1 MKRRKFRTS
10 SFFCVL
16 NYVSFLIY
24 INLLRNIYCT
34 KLLTIFCI
42 YVKLRQRLKFV
53 FLREFFM
60 NKASDNSYLEEL
72 REEGLTLLQ
81 NDDVEEI
88 FARKSFLGC

>member
-1 MKRRKFRTS
+1 
-10 SFFCVL
+10 
-16 NYVSFLIY
+16 
-24 INLLRNIYCT
+24 
-34 KLLTIFCI
+34 
-42 YVKLRQRLKFV
+42 
-53 FLREFFM
+53 M